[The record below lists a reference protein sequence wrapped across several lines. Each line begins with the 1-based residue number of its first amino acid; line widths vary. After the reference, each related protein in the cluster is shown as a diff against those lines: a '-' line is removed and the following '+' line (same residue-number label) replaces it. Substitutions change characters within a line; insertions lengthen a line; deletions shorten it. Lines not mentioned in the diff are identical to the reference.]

1 MAVLLSAGGDGA
13 NNPAYSAMCSSYDYD
28 APISEAGWTTDK
40 YFALRDM
47 LKNYLQEVKNCPMC
61 LKHFLLWRYLPSSLH
76 RLLQLINNL
85 PTPKQTEDI
94 KPMEKFDQGWGNHSL
109 PHEPAGGSES
119 GNNIENY
126 GTA

>member
-1 MAVLLSAGGDGA
+1 
-13 NNPAYSAMCSSYDYD
+13 MCSSYDYD

-47 LKNYLQEVKNCPMC
+47 LKNYLQEGEK
-61 LKHFLLWRYLPSSLH
+61 LPDVPQALPVMEVPAIKFT
-76 RLLQLINNL
+76 QIAPLINNL

-94 KPMEKFDQGWGNHSL
+94 KPMEKFDQGWGTILYRTSL
-109 PHEPAGGSES
+109 PEEVKA
-119 GNNIENY
+119 